1 MQYGEPNL
9 NEGKDWSEMDLTDL
23 KNALAFG
30 RSLEDIADFL
40 CRSEQEVRE
49 KIAEL
54 GWAHYPKPDYQLL
67 GEWSAAT
74 HWQIGIGSPE
84 TGAEN

>member
-9 NEGKDWSEMDLTDL
+9 NEGKAWSEMDLFDL
-23 KNALAFG
+23 ENSLA
-30 RSLEDIADFL
+30 RNTPVAEIADFL

-54 GWAHYPKPDYQLL
+54 
-67 GEWSAAT
+67 E
-74 HWQIGIGSPE
+74 SPSSVRR
-84 TGAEN
+84 

>member
-9 NEGKDWSEMDLTDL
+9 NEGQPWSEMDLVDL
-23 KNALAFG
+23 KNSLAFG
-30 RSLEDIADFL
+30 RSVEDIADFL

-54 GWAHYPKPDYQLL
+54 
-67 GEWSAAT
+67 ETSST
-74 HWQIGIGSPE
+74 HRSG
-84 TGAEN
+84 